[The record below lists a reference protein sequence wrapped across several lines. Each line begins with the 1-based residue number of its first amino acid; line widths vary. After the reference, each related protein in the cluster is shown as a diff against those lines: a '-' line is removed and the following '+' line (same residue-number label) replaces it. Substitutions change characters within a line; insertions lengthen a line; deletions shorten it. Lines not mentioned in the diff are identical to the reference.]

1 MALARD
7 PTGSTSANAVLDE
20 DCAARVQAGDT
31 SAFGEL
37 FQRHNEALCT
47 YLARSMGDDELG
59 RDLAQEAFIKAF
71 QALPSLPGKVY
82 FKSWLYRIA
91 INLAKDH
98 WRHEKLI
105 RWLPWKEQQGVSTPD
120 AMCVEGPEKQVEE
133 AELVR
138 MALARV
144 SPRYRPCLY
153 LDIVEDMKQYEIA
166 AFLDMNERT
175 VRRYIGRGK
184 EELSKAYDRLIHEQV
199 SATKRRSTQ

>member
-7 PTGSTSANAVLDE
+7 PISSASANAALDE
-20 DCAARVQAGDT
+20 DCVARVRAGES

-37 FQRHNEALCT
+37 FQRYNEALCI
-47 YLARSMGDDELG
+47 YLGRLVGDDELG
-59 RDLAQEAFIKAF
+59 RDFAQEAFMKAY
-71 QALPSLPGKVY
+71 QALPSLLGKVY

-105 RWLPWKEQQGVSTPD
+105 RWLPWKEQREVSTPD
-120 AMCVEGPEKQVEE
+120 ALCIEGPEKQVEE

-138 MALARV
+138 MALVKV
-144 SPRYRPCLY
+144 SPQYRPCLY

-166 AFLDMNERT
+166 AFLDMKERT
-175 VRRYIGRGK
+175 VRRYISRGK
-184 EELSKAYDRLIHEQV
+184 EELSKAYDCLVNEQD
-199 SATKRRSTQ
+199 SATKRRST